1 MKSDTM
7 NQTEMTN
14 HATNLLAKWL
24 GVESDEI
31 SEARFDCYGLTVL
44 EIGQESYAIGD
55 DSQAYQACKDYIKEA
70 VWSFKGSFI
79 AEACGLPAELGE
91 VFSSYSAEKCE
102 GANDALLALVK
113 RTCSFD
119 SFASRA
125 IGDCGRGHFLA
136 GYDGDEINLGD
147 GLFAYRIG

>member
-44 EIGQESYAIGD
+44 EVGRESYAIGD
-55 DSQAYQACKDYIKEA
+55 DSQAYQACKAHIEDS

-79 AEACGLPAELGE
+79 AEACGLPYELGE
-91 VFSSYSAEKCE
+91 VLSGYSSEKCE

-113 RTCSFD
+113 RTCGFD
-119 SFASRA
+119 AFACAA
-125 IGDCGRGHFLA
+125 IGEDGRGHFLA
-136 GYDGDEINLGD
+136 SYDGDEINLGD

>member
-1 MKSDTM
+1 MKSYTM

-24 GVESDEI
+24 GVEGDEI

-55 DSQAYQACKDYIKEA
+55 DSQACWACKEYIKEA
-70 VWSFKGSFI
+70 VWAFNGSFI
-79 AEACGLPAELGE
+79 AEACGLPYELGE
-91 VFSSYSAEKCE
+91 VLSGYSSEKCE
-102 GANDALLALVK
+102 GANDALLALVN
-113 RTCSFD
+113 RTCGFD

-125 IGDCGRGHFLA
+125 VGDCGRGHFLA
-136 GYDGDEINLGD
+136 SYDGDEINLGD